1 MIIQI
6 YEIQSV
12 EEAQSMVAAG
22 VDHIGSVIL
31 SKERWKD
38 ANLKT
43 VVDLVVAAGRKSS
56 LIPLFDDETVIARC
70 LDYYRPQILH
80 FCDTVMI
87 GAASEIK
94 RTTARSYK
102 RQQFVRDRFPQID
115 IMRSIPVAN
124 DGYGQRLPS
133 IEMAKYF
140 EPVSD
145 WLLIDTFLISGSKES
160 QNQPV
165 QGFVGITGQICDW
178 QVARQMVA
186 AVKIPVILAGG
197 IGPNNAYAAVLS
209 VQPAGIDSCTNTNM
223 VDGQGQPIRFRKDID
238 KVRAMVQA
246 ARDAQKA
253 LGKT

>member
-6 YEIQSV
+6 YEIQSA

-43 VVDLVVAAGRKSS
+43 AVDLVVGAGRKSS
-56 LIPLFDDETVIARC
+56 LIPLFDDDKVIARC

-80 FCDTVMI
+80 FCDAILI
-87 GAASEIK
+87 GDASEIRK
-94 RTTARSYK
+94 ATAKLLRH
-102 RQQFVRDRFPQID
+102 QQFIRDRFPQIE

-124 DGYGQRLPS
+124 DGNGQRLPS
-133 IEMAKYF
+133 VELAKYF

-145 WLLIDTFLISGSKES
+145 WLLIDTFLMSRSKES
-160 QNQPV
+160 QHQPV

-178 QVARQMVA
+178 QVAREMVA

-197 IGPNNAYAAVLS
+197 IGPDNAYAAVLS

-238 KVRAMVQA
+238 KVREMVQA
-246 ARDAQKA
+246 ARDAR
-253 LGKT
+253 KTLEKT